1 MAPSGWDGP
10 LPHEVNRL
18 RNMVAVFVTTL
29 LLGATSS
36 LAASPVEAGKV
47 YSGSEGEEVAV
58 VPLSPRSSK
67 KYILRVQGTGSELD
81 GKVLP
86 FELKDWST
94 NSTEQHNYVTQW
106 KGRGYTV
113 LYMRNSSYELNVPG
127 RAKEIRV
134 SFDEKRTKALNAEE
148 VYKQH
153 QKQQADGTLEKLM
166 AFDRKGEMARH
177 DKDYGATLQEMN
189 NACGT
194 SVAASIDWSSITDDQ
209 LKELSISGYCEPSLS
224 VLKDLCTVSN
234 VARQTV
240 KEKVKQVS
248 CRLGA
253 SLEPKFDAQ
262 RLIWTTSRD
271 ASNQET
277 FAKKFYKT
285 NL

>member
-1 MAPSGWDGP
+1 M
-10 LPHEVNRL
+10 NRL
-18 RNMVAVFVTTL
+18 RNLVAVFVTTL
-29 LLGATSS
+29 LLGASAS
-36 LAASPVEAGKV
+36 LAAAPVEAGKV
-47 YSGSEGEEVAV
+47 YSGAEGEEVAV
-58 VPLSPRSSK
+58 VPLTPRSSK
-67 KYILRVQGTGSELD
+67 KFILRVQGTGSDID

-94 NSTEQHNYVTQW
+94 NSSEQHNYTTQW
-106 KGRGYTV
+106 RGRGYTV
-113 LYMRNSSYELNVPG
+113 LYMRNSNYELYVPG
-127 RAKEIRV
+127 RGKEIRV
-134 SFDEKRTKALNAEE
+134 SFDEKRTKALKSEE

-153 QKQQADGTLEKLM
+153 QKQQEDGTLEKLM

-177 DKDYGATLQEMN
+177 DKDYGAVLQDMN
-189 NACGT
+189 KSCGT
-194 SVAASIDWSSITDDQ
+194 SVAANIDWSTITDDQ

-224 VLKDLCTVSN
+224 VLKELCDVSN
-234 VARQTV
+234 VAKQTV

-262 RLIWTTSRD
+262 RLIWTTSKD